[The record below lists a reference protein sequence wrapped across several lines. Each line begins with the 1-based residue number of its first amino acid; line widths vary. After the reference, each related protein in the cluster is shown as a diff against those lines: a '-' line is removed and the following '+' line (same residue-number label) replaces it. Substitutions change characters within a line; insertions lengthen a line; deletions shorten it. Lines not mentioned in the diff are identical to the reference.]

1 MFGRL
6 DYDRL
11 FFRWKTAALFG
22 IASALSLA
30 AIVLR
35 YTEINFSA
43 LSRPALVGLSLLGA
57 AVAFG
62 AFSLLV
68 GMWFFWVKC
77 DASPRWQRAVWFVIL
92 LFGFFYGA
100 VLYYFVVYL
109 PEVKKVLRTERSG
122 VPRSRF

>member
-6 DYDRL
+6 DYDLL
-11 FFRWKTAALFG
+11 FFRWKTAALLG
-22 IASALSLA
+22 VATVLSLA

-35 YTEINFSA
+35 YTEINFNA
-43 LSRPALVGLSLLGA
+43 LSRPALVGMSLLGA

-62 AFSLLV
+62 GFSLLV

-77 DASPRWQRAVWFVIL
+77 DTSPKWQRAVWFVLL

-109 PEVKKVLRTERSG
+109 PEVKRALSTERSG
-122 VPRSRF
+122 K

>member
-1 MFGRL
+1 MFGSVN
-6 DYDRL
+6 YDRL

-22 IASALSLA
+22 VATALSLV

-35 YTEINFSA
+35 YTEINFSG

-62 AFSLLV
+62 GLSLLV

-77 DASPRWQRAVWFVIL
+77 DASPRWQRGVWFVIL

-100 VLYYFVVYL
+100 ALYYFAVYL
-109 PEVKKVLRTERSG
+109 PEVKRALNSKRS
-122 VPRSRF
+122 VT

>member
-1 MFGRL
+1 MFGSV

-22 IASALSLA
+22 VATALSLV
-30 AIVLR
+30 AILLR
-35 YTEINFSA
+35 YTEINFSG

-62 AFSLLV
+62 GFSLLV

-77 DASPRWQRAVWFVIL
+77 DASPRWQRGVWFVIL

-100 VLYYFVVYL
+100 VLYYLVVYL
-109 PEVKKVLRTERSG
+109 PEVKKALSSKRRG
-122 VPRSRF
+122 I